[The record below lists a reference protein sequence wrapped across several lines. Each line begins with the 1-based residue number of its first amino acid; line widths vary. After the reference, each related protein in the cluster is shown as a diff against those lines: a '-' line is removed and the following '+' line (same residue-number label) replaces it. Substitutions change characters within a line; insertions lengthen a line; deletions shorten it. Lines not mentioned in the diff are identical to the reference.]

1 MHRKCCFFAGLKL
14 RSTYI
19 GILFL
24 IFISSP
30 LVGQSDEAA
39 IKRVIEKESTA
50 YFNVDYKTWAET
62 WVQAPHAYW
71 AYTDISGTRFLE
83 GWDAMKTSLAGYF
96 KSAQPSS
103 GEITNQWLEVRVYE
117 SGAYVRFTQMVTDG
131 TDRTETTQIRV
142 LEKKDGQWRV
152 VCMQATDRTPTH

>member
-1 MHRKCCFFAGLKL
+1 MHHKCCFFARLKL
-14 RSTYI
+14 SANNITF
-19 GILFL
+19 LFL
-24 IFISSP
+24 ILISVP
-30 LVGQSDEAA
+30 LAAQSDEEA

-50 YFNVDYKTWAET
+50 YFNVDFKTWAET

-96 KSAQPSS
+96 KTAQPSS

-117 SGAYVRFTQMVTDG
+117 TGAYVRFTQMVTDG

-142 LEKKDGQWRV
+142 LEKKDSQWRV

>member
-1 MHRKCCFFAGLKL
+1 MHHKCCFFARLKL
-14 RSTYI
+14 SASNI
-19 GILFL
+19 IFLFL
-24 IFISSP
+24 ILISVP
-30 LVGQSDEAA
+30 LAAQSDEEA

-50 YFNVDYKTWAET
+50 YLNVDYKTWAET

-96 KSAQPSS
+96 KTAQPSS

-117 SGAYVRFTQMVTDG
+117 TGAYVRFTQMVTDG

-142 LEKKDGQWRV
+142 LEKKDSQWRV

>member
-1 MHRKCCFFAGLKL
+1 LKL
-14 RSTYI
+14 CSNHI
-19 GILFL
+19 ILFFL
-24 IFISSP
+24 ILISSP
-30 LVGQSDEAA
+30 LVGQSDEEA

-50 YFNVDYKTWAET
+50 YFNVDYKTWSET

-83 GWDAMKTSLAGYF
+83 GWDTMKTSLAGYF

-117 SGAYVRFTQMVTDG
+117 GGAYVRFTQVVTDG

-142 LEKKDGQWRV
+142 LEKLNGQWRV
-152 VCMQATDRTPTH
+152 VCMQATDRTPSR